1 MSPDWIPHYLQ
12 NINIGIRC
20 LEGPMKRSYNS
31 VYFKLPIGPSASK
44 NNEDL
49 QQYSGCTRDIVKG

>member
-1 MSPDWIPHYLQ
+1 
-12 NINIGIRC
+12 
-20 LEGPMKRSYNS
+20 MKRSYNS